1 MEDPQLNFARFW
13 KWGLVRNT
21 LLAQVGGIACLLGL
35 FLLGVACDLL
45 GTSDGPPPPEPPPGK
60 WEYLG
65 LGGENIS
72 DIESIAVHPEDPD
85 VIYVGSGFDFSNGIQ
100 GKLFKTTDGGA
111 TWDTLL
117 VGGSYLDIEVDPQDP
132 KTVYALPGGIVK
144 SKDGG
149 ENWTVID
156 GGLRIPT
163 TDKFAKSLAIDPQ
176 NPEVLYA
183 GLGGFFGGC
192 PFKSTDGGES
202 WTELASTQDDIP
214 PICAGVT
221 SLRVHPKNSEVVYAG
236 TADLGEVFKST
247 DAGETWRRTLEAT
260 RGGGVV
266 FFIRVASDGET
277 VFAGRNASLHRS
289 TDGGESWS
297 KLTMPDSVGS
307 VEALRIDLK
316 GRRYLATRAGVYLSR
331 AGSGWAEMNTGLPK
345 QHRWVKALAVDPRG
359 ERLYAGV
366 EPSYA
371 GDEEHGLYVRDL
383 TTTEETS
390 Q

>member
-13 KWGLVRNT
+13 KRGLVRKA
-21 LLAQVGGIACLLGL
+21 LLARIGGIACLIGL

-45 GTSDGPPPPEPPPGK
+45 GTSDGPPPPEPPSGE

-111 TWDTLL
+111 MWDTLL

-132 KTVYALPGGIVK
+132 ETVYALPGGIVK
-144 SKDGG
+144 STDGG
-149 ENWTVID
+149 ENWTVVD

-176 NPEVLYA
+176 DPEVLYA

-221 SLRVHPKNSEVVYAG
+221 SLRVHPENSEVVYAG

-247 DAGETWRRTLEAT
+247 DAEETWRRTLEAT

-307 VEALRIDLK
+307 VEALRIDPK

-345 QHRWVKALAVDPRG
+345 QHRWVNALAVGPRG
-359 ERLYAGV
+359 ERLYADV

-383 TTTEETS
+383 TTTEETL